1 MPMIQF
7 ASFLNCGKSFCMS
20 QFAVMNI
27 EKGEEVISALVSGH
41 IAGTGRYKFLAKK
54 RKDKKIEWAH
64 FVERDNGLKE
74 KVYRGEVNSES
85 ELKLVL
91 EIMNKNLTKIFGP
104 NAEMKQGSPEFRS
117 LLGTKFDDTV
127 N

>member
-1 MPMIQF
+1 
-7 ASFLNCGKSFCMS
+7 MS

-27 EKGEEVISALVSGH
+27 DKGEEIMSALVSGQ

-64 FVERDNGLKE
+64 FIERDNGVKE
-74 KVYRGEVNSES
+74 KVYRGEVNNED
-85 ELKLVL
+85 ELGLVL
-91 EIMNKNLTKIFGP
+91 EIMNKNLARIFGP
-104 NAEMKQGSPEFRS
+104 QAEMKQGIPEFRS
-117 LLGTKFDDTV
+117 LMGTKFDDTV

>member
-1 MPMIQF
+1 M
-7 ASFLNCGKSFCMS
+7 MS
-20 QFAVMNI
+20 QFAVMNVDS
-27 EKGEEVISALVSGH
+27 GEEIVAAFVSGH
-41 IAGTGRYKFLAKK
+41 VEGTGRYKFLAKK

-64 FVERDNGLKE
+64 FVERDNGIKE
-74 KVYRGEVNSES
+74 KVYRGEVSNEE

-91 EIMNKNLTKIFGP
+91 VIMNKNLSKIFGP
-104 NAEMKQGSPEFRS
+104 QAEMKQGIPEFRS

>member
-1 MPMIQF
+1 
-7 ASFLNCGKSFCMS
+7 MS

-27 EKGEEVISALVSGH
+27 EKGEEIMAALVSGH
-41 IAGTGRYKFLAKK
+41 ITGTGRYKFLAKK
-54 RKDKKIEWAH
+54 RNDKKIEWVH

-74 KVYRGEVNSES
+74 KVYRGEVNNDS

-91 EIMNKNLTKIFGP
+91 EIMNKNLSGIFGSH
-104 NAEMKQGSPEFRS
+104 AEMKQGIPEFRS
-117 LLGTKFDDTV
+117 LSGTKFDDTI

>member
-1 MPMIQF
+1 
-7 ASFLNCGKSFCMS
+7 MS

-27 EKGEEVISALVSGH
+27 DTGEEIMSALVSGH

-54 RKDKKIEWAH
+54 RKDKVIEWAH

-74 KVYRGEVNSES
+74 KVYRGEVKDEK
-85 ELKLVL
+85 ELTLVL
-91 EIMNKNLTKIFGP
+91 EIMNRNLAKIFGAH
-104 NAEMKQGSPEFRS
+104 AEMKEGLPEFRS